1 MSQGNAFM
9 QSIRP
14 FKSQSTEKLQHK
26 RKPRHQV
33 QYGDAA
39 YVEDGGARRFGIW
52 TGDAFVQYA
61 HDPSGV
67 RRVHEVHL
75 HGFLRGASRLYVCR
89 FPQKYGRPDEIQIPL
104 CGIVMP
110 TDTYLLHLLERK
122 YKQASYHL
130 YSPEQTVRRAKS
142 CLGKDNFA
150 SSEDFAVWCKT
161 GVTEWKQLHILRQT
175 LERIITY

>member
-1 MSQGNAFM
+1 MSYGNDFTKYR
-9 QSIRP
+9 RP
-14 FKSQSTEKLQHK
+14 FRSRNAGKPRHE
-26 RKPRHQV
+26 RKPRQQV

-39 YVEDGGARRFGIW
+39 YVADDGARRFGIW

-89 FPQKYGRPDEIQIPL
+89 FPRKYGRPDEIQIPL

-110 TDTYLLHLLERK
+110 TDRYLLHLLERK
-122 YKQASYHL
+122 YKQAVYHL

-142 CLGKDNFA
+142 CLGKDNFS
-150 SSEDFAVWCKT
+150 SSEDFALWCKT
-161 GVTEWKQLHILRQT
+161 GITECGNLHTLLQI
-175 LERIITY
+175 LERVITY